1 MTVDSRIVIDYHR
14 ELLADE
20 TRTNAFREAI
30 HRVVK
35 PGDVVLDLGCGS
47 GILSF
52 FACQAGAARVY
63 AIDQTHAAD
72 VASLLA
78 RHNGLGDR
86 ITVLHGEA
94 KTLELPERADV
105 LLSETLGVSGLDEG
119 IAEIVADA
127 RNRFLK
133 PDARIVPQHVAVWIV
148 PVELD
153 YEYDKHVAFWNEP
166 RYGVD
171 FGALRLFASSSILF
185 AHIRSGA
192 YLDAPREAL
201 SVDLLRGDGKD
212 LSGTASFT
220 VTRDAQLHGFGVFFS
235 ATLADGIELTN
246 RGARTTSWSQA
257 FLPLEVPV
265 QMHRGDAVSVEL
277 QTDAGKTWR
286 WRGNANGEEFDQTTW
301 LAMPPCEAGS

>member
-1 MTVDSRIVIDYHR
+1 MIDYHR

-30 HRVVK
+30 SRVVR
-35 PGDVVLDLGCGS
+35 PGDVVVDVGCGS

-63 AIDQTHAAD
+63 SIDQTHAAD

-78 RHNGLGDR
+78 RHLGFGKR
-86 ITVLHGEA
+86 MTVLHGEA
-94 KTLELPERADV
+94 KTIELPERADV
-105 LLSETLGVSGLDEG
+105 LLSETLGVAGLDEG
-119 IAEIVADA
+119 ISEIVADA
-127 RNRFLK
+127 RKRFLK
-133 PDARIVPQHVAVWIV
+133 ENARIVPQRVGVSIV

-153 YEYDKHVAFWNEP
+153 YDYDRHIAFWNGP
-166 RYGVD
+166 RYGLD
-171 FGALRLFASSSILF
+171 LRPLKLFASSSILF

-192 YLDAPREAL
+192 YLDEPAEVV
-201 SVDLLRGDGKD
+201 SIDLRRDDGKNAAG
-212 LSGTASFT
+212 SASFT
-220 VTRDAQLHGFGVFFS
+220 ATRDAQLHGFGVFFTT
-235 ATLADGIELTN
+235 TLTDGIELSN
-246 RGARTTSWSQA
+246 REARTTSWSQA

-265 QMHRGDAVSVEL
+265 QMHRGQRIDVEL

-301 LAMPPCEAGS
+301 LAMPPCESSS

>member
-1 MTVDSRIVIDYHR
+1 VIDYHR

-30 HRVVK
+30 LRVVK

-153 YEYDKHVAFWNEP
+153 YDYDKHVAFWNEP

-192 YLDAPREAL
+192 YLDAPAEVL
-201 SVDLLRGDGKD
+201 SVDLRREDGRN
-212 LSGTASFT
+212 LSGSASFT
-220 VTRDAQLHGFGVFFS
+220 ATRDAQLHGFGVFFT
-235 ATLADGIELTN
+235 ATLTDGIALTN
-246 RGARTTSWSQA
+246 REARSTSWSQA

-277 QTDAGKTWR
+277 QTDAGKSWR
-286 WRGNANGEEFDQTTW
+286 WRGNANGEEFDQMTL